1 MEPHEVNDSKVIVDK
16 ITELKWNKFK
26 MKRMKGN

>member
-26 MKRMKGN
+26 MKKMKGN